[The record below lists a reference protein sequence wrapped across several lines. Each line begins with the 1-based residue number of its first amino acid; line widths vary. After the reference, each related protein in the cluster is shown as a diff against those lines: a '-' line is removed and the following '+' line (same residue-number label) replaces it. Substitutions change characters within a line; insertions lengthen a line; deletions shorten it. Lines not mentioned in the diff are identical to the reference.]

1 MIMAFIVKEVL
12 KDAIPLIEQFAPGIA
27 GIIGGPSGVAIGI
40 ALPLIAKA
48 FNTSPSDFGGLVHN
62 IVTDPSVGDKLKA
75 LDAEHGGW
83 LQGLAKEFPQPSH
96 VEVNLKM
103 DFSQP

>member
-1 MIMAFIVKEVL
+1 MGFIIKEVL
-12 KDAIPLIEQFAPGIA
+12 KDALPLITTFAPSIA
-27 GIIGGPSGVAIGI
+27 GILGGPAGVAAGI

-75 LDAEHGGW
+75 LESEHGGW
-83 LQGLAKEFPQPSH
+83 LTGLAKEFPQPSH
-96 VEVNLKM
+96 VEMTIKIDWNP
-103 DFSQP
+103 Q